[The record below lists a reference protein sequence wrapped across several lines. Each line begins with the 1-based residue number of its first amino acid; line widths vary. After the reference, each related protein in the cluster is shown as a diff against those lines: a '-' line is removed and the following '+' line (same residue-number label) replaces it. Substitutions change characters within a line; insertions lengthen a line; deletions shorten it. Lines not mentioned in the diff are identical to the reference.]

1 MCASQTKSSSRL
13 AGSRVLTTSEVSFLY
28 LIDSL
33 DSPASLN
40 SSVWRSMNT
49 ARASSQW
56 KVPEWVPMTCGQSG
70 DSTPKVI
77 LPTFVD
83 FILLAAGEVDMN
95 LGERVRLLKSLF
107 IYRC

>member
-1 MCASQTKSSSRL
+1 MCASQTESSSRL
-13 AGSRVLTTSEVSFLY
+13 AGSRVLTTSEVSFHNL
-28 LIDSL
+28 LQSL

-56 KVPEWVPMTCGQSG
+56 KVPEWVPMTCGQYG
-70 DSTPKVI
+70 DSAPKVI